1 MNQMRF
7 SSIALL
13 LAGLVAGCAT
23 TPPPPP
29 PQAVSEITGKTCT
42 DTPDLTKAI
51 AMTPKRKAQWHA
63 IATTIDGMS
72 PCLNLDGKP
81 SNYVVYA
88 LPSAPS
94 NHTLT
99 IGGLY
104 EAFRILGPLVTV
116 LNADGQ
122 PIRSFPAERFANVGS
137 TFGVQFR
144 PSDEGR
150 FVLVQTNPQTAGIE
164 IKAFETQLVT
174 QTNYSYNPYTYGSS
188 SYQTQYGREGATV
201 RKFSHEGVVSV
212 TVQAVAGKI
221 GLPNEK

>member
-1 MNQMRF
+1 MTHMR
-7 SSIALL
+7 SALL
-13 LAGLVAGCAT
+13 TLTLASLISACST

-29 PQAVSEITGKTCT
+29 PLAVSEITGKVCT
-42 DTPDLTKAI
+42 DKADLSKAI
-51 AMTPKRKAQWHA
+51 AMTPKRKAQWHN
-63 IATTIDGMS
+63 IATNLDAQS

-99 IGGLY
+99 IGGAY
-104 EAFRILGPLVTV
+104 EAMRILGPLVTV

-122 PIRSFPAERFANVGS
+122 PIRTFTAERFANVGS
-137 TFGVQFR
+137 TLGVQFR
-144 PSDEGR
+144 PSEEAR
-150 FVLVQTNPQTAGIE
+150 FVLVQTNPQSAGVE
-164 IKAFETQLVT
+164 VKAFETQLIT
-174 QTNYSYNPYTYGSS
+174 QTNYAYNPYNYGGTYT
-188 SYQTQYGREGATV
+188 TQYGREGATV

-212 TVQAVAGKI
+212 TIQAVAGKI